1 MPPIPTYQFYIP
13 SLHDET
19 ALACRIYSFP
29 DLYFGGSEEN
39 EATGEKQWT
48 PRGAVVA
55 HPYTT
60 LGGSYDDHV
69 VLAVVEE
76 LLKLGFTVGT
86 FNFRGA
92 GKSKG
97 SCSWSGKAELQDYIS
112 FVGFFMYYLTNVFPP
127 IPQSEYF
134 DNHYFDDQYA
144 LAPVISGTPTAR
156 PPAHLILAG
165 YSYGAL
171 LTRYLPIVPVLLARF
186 SKVLKSSTEAQI
198 RLRASAL
205 ADVTRI
211 DILNS
216 PLKGVRRTRRE
227 HRARQPPISS
237 SSNDTDHAALAKAR
251 SADQKKQLM
260 QLLQKPF
267 VRKEKRDTWLDEP
280 LGMPAEEED
289 FTARVDVPTP
299 KTHYLLISMLVG
311 TVASFLTGFR
321 KLSNA
326 DMSLLDKKFT
336 QNQSLLVHGLKD
348 MLSSPAKVI
357 DWFQAIRGYDNG
369 VCAHNASDE
378 GGHFWREPGA
388 MEMLRAEIRL
398 WTTHCIGGGAM
409 IAMEEEGEEEL
420 SPYNVN

>member
-1 MPPIPTYQFYIP
+1 MPPKPTYEFYIP

-19 ALACRIYSFP
+19 TLACRIYSLP
-29 DLYFGGSEEN
+29 ELYFGGSEEN

-48 PRGAVVA
+48 PKGAVVA
-55 HPYTT
+55 HPYST

-76 LLKLGFTVGT
+76 LLNLGFTVGT

-97 SCSWSGKAELQDYIS
+97 SSTWSGKAELQDYIS
-112 FVGFFMYYLTNVFPP
+112 FVGFFMYYLTNIFPP

-134 DNHYFDDQYA
+134 DSHYFDDQYA

-156 PPAHLILAG
+156 PPAHIIIAG

-171 LTRYLPIVPVLLARF
+171 LTRYLPVLPVVLARF
-186 SKVLKSSTEAQI
+186 SRVLKSSTEAQI

-216 PLKGVRRTRRE
+216 PLEGVRKSARA
-227 HRARQPPISS
+227 HRPRQPPIPSS
-237 SSNDTDHAALAKAR
+237 SRDVDHVALAKAR
-251 SADQKKQLM
+251 SADQKRELM

-289 FTARVDVPTP
+289 FAARVAVPTP

-311 TVASFLTGFR
+311 AAASFLTGFR

-326 DMSLLDKKFT
+326 NMSLLDKKFT
-336 QNQSLLVHGLKD
+336 HNQTLMLHGEKDGLMSADKAMTWFCSIEGHNGGAGLHSL
-348 MLSSPAKVI
+348 I
-357 DWFQAIRGYDNG
+357 DA
-369 VCAHNASDE
+369 A
-378 GGHFWREPGA
+378 GHFWREPGA
-388 MEMLRAEIRL
+388 MDTLLCDINHWATR
-398 WTTHCIGGGAM
+398 CIEGGA
-409 IAMEEEGEEEL
+409 ADAVEQVEERDWVDWNL
-420 SPYNVN
+420 N